1 MQHWLVAAM
10 LAAPTFL
17 SAQNTGE
24 IHGKVVDE
32 NGAPQEFVSLRAE
45 QAGTVFTAETDV
57 DGRYVLKPLPT
68 GVYSVK
74 AILTGMNTVEIA
86 AVRVDPGLNTNMKNI
101 VMAPPQMGEVTVV
114 AYRWEEP
121 LIRIDDPSRMV
132 ITTAQIKSNPTRK
145 DPIGLITTM
154 SPGVTRAANG
164 DGLYFRGSRTDAMCY
179 FVDGVKMTRLSGVPP
194 DAINSISVYTGG
206 LPAKYGD
213 VTGGVVAIET
223 KSYFDLY
230 QQRNASE

>member
-1 MQHWLVAAM
+1 
-10 LAAPTFL
+10 
-17 SAQNTGE
+17 
-24 IHGKVVDE
+24 
-32 NGAPQEFVSLRAE
+32 
-45 QAGTVFTAETDV
+45 
-57 DGRYVLKPLPT
+57 
-68 GVYSVK
+68 
-74 AILTGMNTVEIA
+74 
-86 AVRVDPGLNTNMKNI
+86 
-101 VMAPPQMGEVTVV
+101 MGEVTVV